1 MGGSDVKGMGAAI
14 KGIFAVAALAVT
26 YVDHTLSPL
35 FWALLA
41 LAAID
46 VLLNVHDETKQW
58 TKLGSAFV
66 TLGGTYGVAGHFG
79 QPDFIR
85 ILVAVAVLAYL
96 QIVVPQLL
104 ALGSRVVKEIKTPA
118 QRADAQAMIATLQ
131 AEVAQLKAGAQAQA
145 GGSQTNAQTANG
157 TKVNV

>member
-14 KGIFAVAALAVT
+14 KGIFAAAALVVT

-46 VLLNVHDETKQW
+46 VLLNVHDESKQL

-66 TLGGTYGVAGHFG
+66 TMFGTYSATLAGHYG
-79 QPDFIR
+79 QPDFVR
-85 ILVAVAVLAYL
+85 ILVAIAVLAYL

-104 ALGSRVVKEIKTPA
+104 ALGTRVAKELKTPT
-118 QRADAQAMIATLQ
+118 QKADASALIAALQ

-145 GGSQTNAQTANG
+145 GGGQANG